1 MGAMSIGKSKTVVSL
16 LKIINIVDRYWE
28 DNGSPTTFMDH
39 IIPSLVK
46 VALYVCICP
55 WKGSLHLKRY
65 LTFFKRNYMMK
76 QGFQEVALFHTNEMW
91 VQYKSSRKR
100 WLWKR
105 NMSSS
110 LISQSPQEPLDFQK
124 TKVRSRFGFGW
135 SQSLCHPNALL
146 RPFEIEPLPV
156 Y

>member
-105 NMSSS
+105 ILQAIYLYTIMCCSCNSFTFIHASKNMY
-110 LISQSPQEPLDFQK
+110 IQIDSPLTGSPD
-124 TKVRSRFGFGW
+124 R
-135 SQSLCHPNALL
+135 
-146 RPFEIEPLPV
+146 
-156 Y
+156 

>member
-76 QGFQEVALFHTNEMW
+76 QGFQEVALFHTNEM
-91 VQYKSSRKR
+91 
-100 WLWKR
+100 
-105 NMSSS
+105 
-110 LISQSPQEPLDFQK
+110 
-124 TKVRSRFGFGW
+124 
-135 SQSLCHPNALL
+135 
-146 RPFEIEPLPV
+146 
-156 Y
+156 